1 MEEKLVQITFST
13 KKLQILCT
21 SEKPAKTGL
30 REKQIKILHQRIME
44 IKAADSLADLYIL
57 RTLHC
62 HELKGKLKGQYAVN
76 LDAKYRI
83 VFIIADDP
91 IPKLP
96 DGGVNRELV
105 KEIEIVFVGD
115 YH

>member
-1 MEEKLVQITFST
+1 MQITFST
-13 KKLQILCT
+13 KTLQKLCT
-21 SEKPAKTGL
+21 SEKPTKTGF
-30 REKQIKILHQRIME
+30 KLHQRLKE
-44 IKAADSLADLYIL
+44 IGAADSLADLYL
-57 RTLHC
+57 MRTLHC

-96 DGGVNRELV
+96 DGGVNRDLV
-105 KEIEIVFVGD
+105 REIEIRFVGD